1 MKDAALEKGQKLNI
15 MMITIHY
22 LISSTINNLFQLLL
36 LLRHP
41 KCFIL
46 STKAKYERQISVLNG
61 IVKVI
66 SATVNNEFILNS
78 TFSITVTL
86 FSITDLY
93 IYIYLYN
100 SLWIGVGGCY
110 LRNQFF
116 VSYISK
122 SFDLMLKCQECFF
135 VNGK

>member
-1 MKDAALEKGQKLNI
+1 MKENAALEKGHKLNI

-22 LISSTINNLFQLLL
+22 LLFKYYQQFIPVIAFITT
-36 LLRHP
+36 P
-41 KCFIL
+41 KVPFL

-78 TFSITVTL
+78 TLSITVTL

-93 IYIYLYN
+93 IYIFIHCVMNWCGWVLFEKPVYFFLY
-100 SLWIGVGGCY
+100 
-110 LRNQFF
+110 
-116 VSYISK
+116 K
-122 SFDLMLKCQECFF
+122 
-135 VNGK
+135 